1 MGIGNRRYSM
11 METPF
16 TQDGCPITLNDD
28 DDKDDDANF
37 GPPSV
42 LSSSGLQV

>member
-1 MGIGNRRYSM
+1 MGIANRRYSM

-16 TQDGCPITLNDD
+16 TQDGRPIILNDD
-28 DDKDDDANF
+28 DDGANF